1 MLSLTTANAR
11 FIRIALVLPMLLPCC
26 KGQDGEVD
34 FWRNERELVE
44 LDQQLKLGEYHLGL
58 SNDSEWKDFDALKIL
73 LSENEVRLWNLQS
86 EKSALLAE
94 IKRLETHNVEM
105 ARAALEQK
113 RSRARGMK
121 FETLSAR
128 DGRIFNKATI
138 TMVADSGVAFRH
150 EHGAARLRYAE
161 LSDEQRLFFGMEEYA
176 ALAAEFRERTQEI
189 ACELSLNLEIETLRD
204 RDSQTRATPITKR
217 NNDGMASRSLMAAS
231 NDQQETRP
239 LARPARPFGSGSF
252 HRSWSL
258 YSGYRSYRPVY
269 RYVFRSHSA
278 RNHFCS
284 SSGQASRSVSRAC
297 KFIPTIQ

>member
-1 MLSLTTANAR
+1 
-11 FIRIALVLPMLLPCC
+11 MLLPCC
-26 KGQDGEVD
+26 KGQDVD
-34 FWRNERELVE
+34 AEFWRHERELVE
-44 LDQQLKLGEYHLGL
+44 LAQQLKLGEYRLGL
-58 SNDSEWKDFDALKIL
+58 SDSAEWKDFDALKIL

-94 IKRLETHNVEM
+94 IKRLKTRNVDME
-105 ARAALEQK
+105 RTALEQK

-128 DGRIFNKATI
+128 DGRAFNKATI

-176 ALAAEFRERTQEI
+176 ALAAEDRELTQEI

-204 RDSQTRATPITKR
+204 RGSQARATLITRR
-217 NNDGMASRSLMAAS
+217 NNDGMASRSLMAAL
-231 NDQQETRP
+231 NDQQEPRP
-239 LARPARPFGSGSF
+239 LAQPARPFGGGSF
-252 HRSWSL
+252 HRSRSL

-269 RYVFRSHSA
+269 RYVYRSHSA
-278 RNHFCS
+278 RNYFCS
-284 SSGQASRSVSRAC
+284 SSGQSSRFGSRTC
-297 KFIPTIQ
+297 KLIPAIQ